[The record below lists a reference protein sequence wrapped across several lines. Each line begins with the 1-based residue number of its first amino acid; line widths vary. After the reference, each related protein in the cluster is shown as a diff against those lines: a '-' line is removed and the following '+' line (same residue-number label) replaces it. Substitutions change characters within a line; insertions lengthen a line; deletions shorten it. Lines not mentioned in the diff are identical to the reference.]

1 MPLVRTRYLFTLK
14 HENRTYIGGCNNTN
28 VTSFFCLHTLTEPL
42 RTVPVI
48 TVPWPLIGKQWS
60 MLKKNGPESRRA
72 GSSTVAVT

>member
-1 MPLVRTRYLFTLK
+1 
-14 HENRTYIGGCNNTN
+14 
-28 VTSFFCLHTLTEPL
+28 
-42 RTVPVI
+42 VPVI